1 MEDRGD
7 GEGEEG
13 KWEVEEEVKQFEV
26 WGVIA
31 QINSCLKC
39 SEL

>member
-1 MEDRGD
+1 MEERGD
-7 GEGEEG
+7 GEAEEG
-13 KWEVEEEVKQFEV
+13 KREVEEEVKQFEM
-26 WGVIA
+26 WGVTA